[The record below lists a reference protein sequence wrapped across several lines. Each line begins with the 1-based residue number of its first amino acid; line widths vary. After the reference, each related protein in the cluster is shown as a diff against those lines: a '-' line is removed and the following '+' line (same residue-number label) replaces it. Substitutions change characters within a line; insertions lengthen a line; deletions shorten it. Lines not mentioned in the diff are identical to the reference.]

1 MFKTATVI
9 NSEVQKEISK
19 KAYIIWLT
27 ALIVG
32 VIGLVAYIVLGTIFP
47 DVSELD
53 LLLFFSM
60 PFGFGLVFVLTIK
73 KQIKS
78 VQTLNQVN
86 TYEFFEDHVVVST
99 VRNMEVVGS
108 VKIYYKDLTKSK
120 ETEKYFLLYLNNVSV
135 LPIKKDGLKK
145 EEQVLVRAFL
155 NLKQLKVEI
164 KK

>member
-32 VIGLVAYIVLGTIFP
+32 VIGLVTYIVLGTIFP

-78 VQTLNQVN
+78 VEKLNQIN

-108 VKIYYKDLTKSK
+108 VKVYYKDLTKSK

-135 LPIKKDGLKK
+135 LPIKKDGLKP

-155 NLKQLKVEI
+155 NLQQVKVEI

>member
-78 VQTLNQVN
+78 IEKLNQVN

-155 NLKQLKVEI
+155 NLQQVKVEI

>member
-108 VKIYYKDLTKSK
+108 VKVYYKDLTKSK

-135 LPIKKDGLKK
+135 LPIKKDGLKI
-145 EEQVLVRAFL
+145 EEQVLVRSFL
-155 NLKQLKVEI
+155 NLKQVKVEI

>member
-108 VKIYYKDLTKSK
+108 VKVYYKDLTKSK

-155 NLKQLKVEI
+155 NLKQVKVEI

>member
-32 VIGLVAYIVLGTIFP
+32 IIGLVAYIVLGTIFP

-135 LPIKKDGLKK
+135 LPIKKDGLKT
-145 EEQVLVRAFL
+145 EEQVLVRSFL
-155 NLKQLKVEI
+155 NLKQVKVEI

>member
-32 VIGLVAYIVLGTIFP
+32 FIGLVAYIVLGIIFP
-47 DVSELD
+47 NVSELD

-155 NLKQLKVEI
+155 NLQQVKVEI

>member
-32 VIGLVAYIVLGTIFP
+32 IIGLVAYIVLGTIFP

-108 VKIYYKDLTKSK
+108 VKVYYKDLTKSK

-135 LPIKKDGLKK
+135 LPIKKDGLKP

-155 NLKQLKVEI
+155 NLQQVKVEI

>member
-32 VIGLVAYIVLGTIFP
+32 VIGLVTYIVLGTIFP

-135 LPIKKDGLKK
+135 LPIKKDGLKP

-155 NLKQLKVEI
+155 NLQQVKVEI

>member
-78 VQTLNQVN
+78 VEKLNQIN

-108 VKIYYKDLTKSK
+108 VKVYYKDLTKSK

-135 LPIKKDGLKK
+135 LPIKKDGLKP

-155 NLKQLKVEI
+155 NLQQVKVEI

>member
-135 LPIKKDGLKK
+135 LPIKKDGLKP

-155 NLKQLKVEI
+155 NLQQVKVEI

>member
-32 VIGLVAYIVLGTIFP
+32 IIGLVAYIVLGIIFP
-47 DVSELD
+47 NVSELD

>member
-9 NSEVQKEISK
+9 NSEVQKEILK

-32 VIGLVAYIVLGTIFP
+32 IIGLVAYIVLGIIFP
-47 DVSELD
+47 NVSELD

-135 LPIKKDGLKK
+135 LPIKKDGLKP

>member
-108 VKIYYKDLTKSK
+108 VKVYYKDLTKSK

-135 LPIKKDGLKK
+135 LPIKKDGLKP

-155 NLKQLKVEI
+155 NLQQVKVEI

>member
-78 VQTLNQVN
+78 VEKLNQVN

-108 VKIYYKDLTKSK
+108 VKVYYKDLTKSK
-120 ETEKYFLLYLNNVSV
+120 ETEKYFLLYLNNVLV
-135 LPIKKDGLKK
+135 LPIKKDGLKP

-155 NLKQLKVEI
+155 NLQQVKVEI

>member
-32 VIGLVAYIVLGTIFP
+32 IIGLVAYIVLGIIFP
-47 DVSELD
+47 NVSELD

-135 LPIKKDGLKK
+135 LPIKKDGLKP

-155 NLKQLKVEI
+155 NLQQVKVEI

>member
-78 VQTLNQVN
+78 VEKLNQIN

-108 VKIYYKDLTKSK
+108 VKVYYKDLTKSK

-135 LPIKKDGLKK
+135 LPIKKDGLKT
-145 EEQVLVRAFL
+145 EEQVLVRSFL
-155 NLKQLKVEI
+155 NLKQVKVEI

>member
-47 DVSELD
+47 NVTELD

-78 VQTLNQVN
+78 VETLNQVN

-108 VKIYYKDLTKSK
+108 VKVYYKDLTKSK

-135 LPIKKDGLKK
+135 LPIKKDGLKT
-145 EEQVLVRAFL
+145 EEQVLIRSFL
-155 NLKQLKVEI
+155 NLKQVKVEI

>member
-32 VIGLVAYIVLGTIFP
+32 IIGLVAYIVLGIIFP
-47 DVSELD
+47 NVAELD

-108 VKIYYKDLTKSK
+108 VKVYYKDLTKSK

-155 NLKQLKVEI
+155 NLQQVKVEI

>member
-32 VIGLVAYIVLGTIFP
+32 IIGLVAYIVLGIIFP
-47 DVSELD
+47 NVSELD

-135 LPIKKDGLKK
+135 LPIKKDGLKP

>member
-32 VIGLVAYIVLGTIFP
+32 IIGLVAYIVLGIIFP
-47 DVSELD
+47 NVSELD

-155 NLKQLKVEI
+155 NLQQVKVEI

>member
-32 VIGLVAYIVLGTIFP
+32 IIGLVAYIVLGIIFP
-47 DVSELD
+47 NVSELD

-108 VKIYYKDLTKSK
+108 VKVYYKDLTKSK

-155 NLKQLKVEI
+155 NLQQVKVEI

>member
-32 VIGLVAYIVLGTIFP
+32 IIGLVAYIVLGTIFP
-47 DVSELD
+47 NVTELD

-108 VKIYYKDLTKSK
+108 VKVYYKDLTKSK

-135 LPIKKDGLKK
+135 LPIKKDGLKP

-155 NLKQLKVEI
+155 NLQQVKVEI

>member
-32 VIGLVAYIVLGTIFP
+32 VVGFVAYIVLGTIFP

-108 VKIYYKDLTKSK
+108 VKVYYKDLTKSK

>member
-78 VQTLNQVN
+78 VEKLNQVN

-135 LPIKKDGLKK
+135 LPIKKDGLKP

-155 NLKQLKVEI
+155 NLQQVKVEI

>member
-32 VIGLVAYIVLGTIFP
+32 IIGLVAYIVLGTIFP
-47 DVSELD
+47 NVSELD

-108 VKIYYKDLTKSK
+108 VKVYYKDLTKSK

-135 LPIKKDGLKK
+135 LPIKKDGLKT
-145 EEQVLVRAFL
+145 EEQVLVRSFL
-155 NLKQLKVEI
+155 NLKQVKVEI

>member
-135 LPIKKDGLKK
+135 LPIKKDGLKT
-145 EEQVLVRAFL
+145 EEQVLVRSFL
-155 NLKQLKVEI
+155 NLKQVKVEI

>member
-32 VIGLVAYIVLGTIFP
+32 IIGLVAYIVLGTIFP
-47 DVSELD
+47 NVTELD

-108 VKIYYKDLTKSK
+108 VKVYYKDLTKSK

-135 LPIKKDGLKK
+135 LPIKKDGLKP
-145 EEQVLVRAFL
+145 EEQVLDRAFL
-155 NLKQLKVEI
+155 NLQQVKVEI

>member
-78 VQTLNQVN
+78 IEKLNQVN
-86 TYEFFEDHVVVST
+86 TYEFFEDYVVVST

-108 VKIYYKDLTKSK
+108 VKVYYKDLTKSK

-135 LPIKKDGLKK
+135 LPIKKDGLKP

-155 NLKQLKVEI
+155 NLKQVKVEI

>member
-78 VQTLNQVN
+78 VEKLNQVN

-155 NLKQLKVEI
+155 NLQQVKVEI

>member
-78 VQTLNQVN
+78 IEKLNQVN

-135 LPIKKDGLKK
+135 LPIKKDGLKP

-155 NLKQLKVEI
+155 NLQQVKVEI

>member
-1 MFKTATVI
+1 MFKPAPVI

-135 LPIKKDGLKK
+135 LPIKKDGLKT
-145 EEQVLVRAFL
+145 EEQVLVRSFL
-155 NLKQLKVEI
+155 NLKQVKVEI

>member
-108 VKIYYKDLTKSK
+108 VKVYYKDLTKSK

-135 LPIKKDGLKK
+135 LPIKKDGLKP

-155 NLKQLKVEI
+155 NLKQVKVEI